1 MLNALRWLL
10 VPISTA
16 FGCWFGIA
24 LAVLLHSAFTSLCP
38 AGMLVSGLCHASW
51 FPAAEAFAQ
60 YSGAALGAALAV
72 LLPYLLAPSHKR
84 IVAVVAFLL
93 GAAYAAAFVVAGL
106 DAWPYAACA
115 IVSGL
120 IVLVK
125 TRPRAAH

>member
-10 VPISTA
+10 VPISA
-16 FGCWFGIA
+16 AVGCWSGIA
-24 LAVLLHSAFTSLCP
+24 LAVLLHSAFTALCP
-38 AGMLVSGLCHASW
+38 AGLLVSGLCRASW

-60 YSGAALGAALAV
+60 YTGAALGAVLAV

-84 IVAVVAFLL
+84 SVAIAAFLL
-93 GAAYAAAFVVAGL
+93 GAAFASAFVVAGL

-115 IVSGL
+115 IASGF

-125 TRPRAAH
+125 TRARAAH